1 MTCLDQF
8 KKTKYDSESFHKS
21 ESYEVEIKFINMKE
35 IEGSNKISISQ
46 ALKNSKDLELFEQES
61 I

>member
-1 MTCLDQF
+1 LPT
-8 KKTKYDSESFHKS
+8 S

-46 ALKNSKDLELFEQES
+46 ALKNSNDLELFEQES